1 MFGKEPAVV
10 LGALSEVVRAV
21 IPTLIIFGIIA
32 WTSEQ
37 VAQVML
43 LVGVTVKAIEIVVTR
58 SQVVAVEKAN
68 AQILTA
74 TRMPEGTSVEAVIAK
89 QERESN

>member
-21 IPTLIIFGIIA
+21 IPTLIIFGMIQ

-43 LVGVTVKAIEIVVTR
+43 LVGVIVGFLNILLTR
-58 SQVVAVEKAN
+58 SQVVATETADK
-68 AQILTA
+68 QIDVALKMPSTA
-74 TRMPEGTSVEAVIAK
+74 TKGQVIAEVK
-89 QERESN
+89 SQE

>member
-43 LVGVTVKAIEIVVTR
+43 LVGVTVKAIEIVITR
-58 SQVVAVEKAN
+58 QQVVPIQVADK
-68 AQILTA
+68 QI
-74 TRMPEGTSVEAVIAK
+74 EIAK
-89 QERESN
+89 AADIRTPNEQIIKQAKESV